1 VSSFLCRHL
10 ASHGYAV
17 AALDHS
23 EVAAPELA
31 SRQPGETPEQR
42 AARVDA
48 IMASRVPDVLFL
60 LAHLTSGESSQVSAI
75 EEGAQAVADI
85 ELDLDQL
92 GLVGHSFG
100 GWTALAAPDV
110 ERRVRAVAA
119 LAPGGSSTPKPGIL
133 PLRLDFAWDRDIPT
147 LYLAADSD
155 VGIPAEG
162 VAELFDRT
170 PATKRMFTLLRA
182 DHQHFLDNVE
192 TVHEAVRSMTFPG
205 DAAWIP
211 GAMRPITELCSGEA
225 AHSFTRGLT
234 LAHLDSSLRQRPD
247 ARQFLDGDVVA
258 ELATRG
264 VEATEYR
271 GASQHPG
278 PASPG

>member
-1 VSSFLCRHL
+1 
-10 ASHGYAV
+10 
-17 AALDHS
+17 
-23 EVAAPELA
+23 
-31 SRQPGETPEQR
+31 
-42 AARVDA
+42 
-48 IMASRVPDVLFL
+48 MASRVPDVLFL
-60 LAHLTSGESSQVSAI
+60 LAHLTAGESSHAN
-75 EEGAQAVADI
+75 DI

-100 GWTALAAPDV
+100 GWTALATPDL

-170 PATKRMFTLLRA
+170 PSTKRMFTLLRA

-234 LAHLDSSLRQRPD
+234 LAHLDSSLRQRRTP
-247 ARQFLDGDVVA
+247 
-258 ELATRG
+258 
-264 VEATEYR
+264 
-271 GASQHPG
+271 SS
-278 PASPG
+278 SPSR